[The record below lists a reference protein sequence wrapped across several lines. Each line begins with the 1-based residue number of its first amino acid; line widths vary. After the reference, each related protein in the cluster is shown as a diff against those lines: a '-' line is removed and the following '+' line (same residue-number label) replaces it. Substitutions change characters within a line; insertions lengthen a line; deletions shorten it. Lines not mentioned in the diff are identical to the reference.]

1 MFGAASSAQDKKI
14 CILLH
19 IITMTKQQTIGSFGS
34 VPAESAG
41 AGAPDQIDTVIVSRE
56 MRDAGERA
64 LDEFSD
70 SYPPSLLVEAI
81 YKAMRVLEPS
91 V

>member
-1 MFGAASSAQDKKI
+1 
-14 CILLH
+14 
-19 IITMTKQQTIGSFGS
+19 MTKQQTIGSFGA
-34 VPAESAG
+34 VPDDSSGTG
-41 AGAPDQIDTVIVSRE
+41 AHDHICEVTVSRE

-64 LDEFSD
+64 FDEFSD

-81 YKAMRVLEPS
+81 YKAMRALEPA